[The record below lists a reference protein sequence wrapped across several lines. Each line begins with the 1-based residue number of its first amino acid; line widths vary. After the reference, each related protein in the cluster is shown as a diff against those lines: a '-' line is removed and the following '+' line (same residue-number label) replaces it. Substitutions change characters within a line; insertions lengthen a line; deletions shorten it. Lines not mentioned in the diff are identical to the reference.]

1 MRVPSVLIHMKTLP
15 VILSVFLLLLLA
27 GKNDAFSQ
35 KEEPA
40 GYDSIAETILLK
52 KEMTGGLTIHNLGVG
67 FNFRKGVNKTFFN
80 SRIFEVEF
88 VSMKHPKQ
96 IRVINPYY
104 YNAKSYVYGKL
115 NHVYILRASYGF
127 KKLLNRKPY
136 WGGIEL
142 RAVFMGGISIAFA
155 KPVYLYFWDETYTFI
170 KEEKY
175 NPNNVYH
182 NSEYIYG
189 RAPFTDGLG
198 ELRVYPGILAKAGL
212 NFEFGTLNSKIRA
225 LEAGAELE
233 YFPDAIPIMAYNPPE
248 NLIITFYLN
257 FSLGKRYN
265 SQSKVVSR

>member
-1 MRVPSVLIHMKTLP
+1 MRTVP
-15 VILSVFLLLLLA
+15 LLLSLCLFFILGFA
-27 GKNDAFSQ
+27 SVAFSQ
-35 KEEPA
+35 DDELD
-40 GYDSIAETILLK
+40 GYDSVADRVLLK
-52 KEMTGGLTIHNLGVG
+52 KEMTGGVTLHILGMG
-67 FNFRKGVNKTFFN
+67 GNFRRGVNKTYFN

-115 NHVYILRASYGF
+115 NHVYILRAGYGF

-142 RAVFMGGISIAFA
+142 RVLYMGGISLAFA
-155 KPVYLYFWDETYTFI
+155 KPVYLYFWDETYSYV

-175 NPNNVYH
+175 NPDNYYH

-198 ELRVYPGILAKAGL
+198 ELKVYPGIFAKAGL
-212 NFEFGTLNSKIRA
+212 NFEFGALNSKIRA
-225 LEAGAELE
+225 LEAGGVVE
-233 YFPDAIPIMAYNPPE
+233 YFPKAIPIMAFNPAQ
-248 NLIITFYLN
+248 NFIVTFYLN

-265 SQSKVVSR
+265 

>member
-1 MRVPSVLIHMKTLP
+1 MRTVP
-15 VILSVFLLLLLA
+15 LLLSLCLFFILGFA
-27 GKNDAFSQ
+27 SVAFSQ
-35 KEEPA
+35 DDELD
-40 GYDSIAETILLK
+40 GYDSVADRVLLK
-52 KEMTGGLTIHNLGVG
+52 KEMTGGVTLHILGMG
-67 FNFRKGVNKTFFN
+67 GNFRRGVNKTYFN
-80 SRIFEVEF
+80 SRIFEFEF

-115 NHVYILRASYGF
+115 NHVYILRAGYGF

-142 RAVFMGGISIAFA
+142 RVLYMGGISLAFA
-155 KPVYLYFWDETYTFI
+155 KPVYLYFWDETYSYV

-175 NPNNVYH
+175 NPDNYYH

-198 ELRVYPGILAKAGL
+198 ELKVYPGIFAKAGL
-212 NFEFGTLNSKIRA
+212 NFEFGALNSKIRA
-225 LEAGAELE
+225 LEAGGVVE
-233 YFPDAIPIMAYNPPE
+233 YFPKAIPIMAFNPAQ
-248 NLIITFYLN
+248 NFIVTFYLN

-265 SQSKVVSR
+265 

>member
-1 MRVPSVLIHMKTLP
+1 MRTVP
-15 VILSVFLLLLLA
+15 LLLSLCLFFILGFA
-27 GKNDAFSQ
+27 FEAFSQ
-35 KEEPA
+35 DDELD
-40 GYDSIAETILLK
+40 GYDSVADRVLLK
-52 KEMTGGLTIHNLGVG
+52 QEMTGGVTLHILGMGV
-67 FNFRKGVNKTFFN
+67 NFRRGVNKTYFN

-115 NHVYILRASYGF
+115 NHVYILRAGYGF

-142 RAVFMGGISIAFA
+142 RVLYMGGISLAFA
-155 KPVYLYFWDETYTFI
+155 KPVYLYFWDETYSYV

-175 NPNNVYH
+175 NPDNYYH

-189 RAPFTDGLG
+189 RAPFAEGLG
-198 ELRVYPGILAKAGL
+198 ELKVYPGIFAKAGL
-212 NFEFGTLNSKIRA
+212 NFEFGALNSKIRA
-225 LEAGAELE
+225 LEAGGVVE
-233 YFPDAIPIMAYNPPE
+233 YFPKAIPIMAFNPAQ
-248 NLIITFYLN
+248 NFIVTFYLN

-265 SQSKVVSR
+265 

>member
-1 MRVPSVLIHMKTLP
+1 MRTV
-15 VILSVFLLLLLA
+15 LLLLSLCLFFILGFA
-27 GKNDAFSQ
+27 FEAFSQ
-35 KEEPA
+35 DDELD
-40 GYDSIAETILLK
+40 GYDSVADRVLLK
-52 KEMTGGLTIHNLGVG
+52 KELTGGVTIHILGMG
-67 FNFRKGVNKTFFN
+67 GNFRRGVNKTYFN

-115 NHVYILRASYGF
+115 NHVYILRAGYGF

-142 RAVFMGGISIAFA
+142 RVLYMGGISLAFA
-155 KPVYLYFWDETYTFI
+155 KPVYLYFWDETYSYV

-175 NPNNVYH
+175 NPDNYYH

-189 RAPFTDGLG
+189 RAPFSDGLG
-198 ELRVYPGILAKAGL
+198 ELKVYPGIFAKAGL
-212 NFEFGTLNSKIRA
+212 NFEFGALNSKIRA
-225 LEAGAELE
+225 LEAGGVVE
-233 YFPDAIPIMAYNPPE
+233 YFPKAIPIMAFNPAQ
-248 NLIITFYLN
+248 NFMVTFYLN

-265 SQSKVVSR
+265 